1 MIARGSKEI
10 AWFENAK
17 LGLFMHWGIYSATE
31 GFYHGQE
38 TKGIV
43 EWIQSREQIPNE
55 EYEQFAKK
63 LSADGFDA
71 GQVAALAKRMGAR
84 YMVFT
89 AKHHEGFAMYPT
101 DYDDFSLNGRTGT
114 KRDILQELTTSLRNY
129 DIVPCVYY
137 SQGIDFHEK
146 NAMGNTWDF
155 KTPEDERDFDSY
167 FRGKCKHQLSELLTR
182 YGDIGMVWFDVP
194 WGMTEAR
201 AKELRQLVKGLQP
214 DCLINGRLG
223 GAAEDSDFL
232 CMGDNEAPY
241 GRVAV
246 CAETCATTNDSWGYK
261 RCDKNFKTPQT
272 VIELLCAVCSK
283 GANLLLNIGPKPD
296 GSLPQEAM
304 QLAEALGDWMRQN
317 SEAVYDTQASPFTAD
332 FSFGWATQK
341 ENYLYLLMKEPRKQV
356 EIFGLCNKVLRAESL
371 TGESAAVR
379 QEQNKLCLDL
389 SAVSFCDTVTVIRLT
404 LDGKPKVANGL
415 FQQEGE
421 TVMLPCCACKIK
433 KGAHESDTS
442 AFASTVDR
450 VVGEYWDNP
459 STEIK
464 VNINGSVEWWKS
476 EQDSIFWDFEV
487 AEPGDY
493 EVILYTATSKYQPWT
508 GGHTVRVR
516 GEGNDIAATL
526 HEDVLPRGVNRR
538 YFSETGSILG
548 KVTLAGGHC
557 TLSLLAEAINPRDP
571 AGLYVTQMVLQK
583 VRH

>member
-1 MIARGSKEI
+1 MSKE
-10 AWFENAK
+10 
-17 LGLFMHWGIYSATE
+17 
-31 GFYHGQE
+31 Q
-38 TKGIV
+38 
-43 EWIQSREQIPNE
+43 P
-55 EYEQFAKK
+55 
-63 LSADGFDA
+63 
-71 GQVAALAKRMGAR
+71 AAR
-84 YMVFT
+84 
-89 AKHHEGFAMYPT
+89 
-101 DYDDFSLNGRTGT
+101 
-114 KRDILQELTTSLRNY
+114 
-129 DIVPCVYY
+129 
-137 SQGIDFHEK
+137 
-146 NAMGNTWDF
+146 
-155 KTPEDERDFDSY
+155 
-167 FRGKCKHQLSELLTR
+167 
-182 YGDIGMVWFDVP
+182 
-194 WGMTEAR
+194 
-201 AKELRQLVKGLQP
+201 
-214 DCLINGRLG
+214 
-223 GAAEDSDFL
+223 FL

-304 QLAEALGDWMRQN
+304 QLAEALGDWMQQN

-356 EIFGLCNKVLRAESL
+356 EIFGLCNRVLRAESL
-371 TGESAAVR
+371 TGESASVR

-415 FQQEGE
+415 FQQESE

-433 KGAHESDTS
+433 KGAHESDMS
-442 AFASTVDR
+442 AYASTVDR

-508 GGHTVRVR
+508 GGIRCACAAKAMILRQRCTRMYCR
-516 GEGNDIAATL
+516 AASTDDIF
-526 HEDVLPRGVNRR
+526 RKR
-538 YFSETGSILG
+538 
-548 KVTLAGGHC
+548 
-557 TLSLLAEAINPRDP
+557 EAFWAR
-571 AGLYVTQMVLQK
+571 
-583 VRH
+583 